1 MTEPWSSLKETKV
14 FLGGVGAFDDGHFW
28 MRSNSSYQRHFVV
41 VVVVVLVL
49 VLA

>member
-1 MTEPWSSLKETKV
+1 M

-28 MRSNSSYQRHFVV
+28 IRSIELSTFVVVV

-49 VLA
+49 VLVLA

>member
-1 MTEPWSSLKETKV
+1 M

-28 MRSNSSYQRHFVV
+28 IRSNSNYQHFVV

-49 VLA
+49 VLVLA

>member
-1 MTEPWSSLKETKV
+1 M

-28 MRSNSSYQRHFVV
+28 IRSRLNYQHFVVVV

-49 VLA
+49 VLVLA

>member
-1 MTEPWSSLKETKV
+1 M

-28 MRSNSSYQRHFVV
+28 IRSNSNYQHFV

-49 VLA
+49 VLVLA